1 MEAIYYTFY
10 FLLALM
16 VVIVVVIWHTNLH
29 LSAKYRSMLN
39 LLTALT
45 IMFTSFAIIIQIY
58 TFNATQHD
66 TEIQLYEQLF
76 SSLII
81 DTMKYFESNPGM
93 NYYYDQMF
101 NPLKINNKSHI
112 KRNYSKE
119 QQVTRIMIQNL
130 SSIVVFLENDK
141 LLNSNIKTN
150 VQTKFDMFIKNIVAS
165 PIFLENYNNMKSDLY
180 SINLKNYLQENFNM

>member
-1 MEAIYYTFY
+1 METIYYTFY
-10 FLLALM
+10 FLLVLM
-16 VVIVVVIWHTNLH
+16 VVIVVIIWHTKLH
-29 LSAKYRSMLN
+29 LNPKYRSMLN

-76 SSLII
+76 SSLIL
-81 DTMKYFESNPGM
+81 DTMKYFESNPDM

-101 NPLKINNKSHI
+101 NPLKIKEKKNI

-141 LLNSNIKTN
+141 LLNSNIKN
-150 VQTKFDMFIKNIVAS
+150 SVQTKFDMFIKGIIAS
-165 PIFLENYNNMKSDLY
+165 PIFLENYKNMKSGLY
-180 SINLKNYLQENFNM
+180 SVNLKAYLYENFNM

>member
-1 MEAIYYTFY
+1 
-10 FLLALM
+10 M
-16 VVIVVVIWHTNLH
+16 VVIVVIIWHTKLH
-29 LSAKYRSMLN
+29 LNPKYRSMLN

-76 SSLII
+76 SSLIL
-81 DTMKYFESNPGM
+81 DTMKYFESNPDM

-101 NPLKINNKSHI
+101 NPLKIKEKKNI

-141 LLNSNIKTN
+141 LLNSNIKN
-150 VQTKFDMFIKNIVAS
+150 SVQTKFDMFIKGIIAS
-165 PIFLENYNNMKSDLY
+165 PIFLENYKNMKSGLY
-180 SINLKNYLQENFNM
+180 SVNLKAYLYENFNM